1 MELNSNKVI
10 INKNAEDACTYLA
23 DVKNFEALMPENINK
38 FEVIR
43 ENAFIFALSGMPEI
57 ALEIKEID
65 SPNSVTL
72 GAISDKIPFTLIA
85 NVSPIDD
92 KSSEVELVFTG
103 KFNAMMAMMVKGPV
117 SKFIE
122 TLATNLKTV

>member
-1 MELNSNKVI
+1 MELNSNTVTV
-10 INKNAEDACTYLA
+10 NKSAENVCTYLS
-23 DVKNFEALMPENINK
+23 DVKNFKELMPENIEK

-43 ENAFIFALSGMPEI
+43 ENAFVFGLSGMPEI

-85 NVSPIDD
+85 NVTEIDEE
-92 KSSEVELVFTG
+92 SSEVDLVFKG
-103 KFNAMMAMMVKGPV
+103 KFNMMMAMMVKGPV

-122 TLATNLKTV
+122 TLATNLTTV